1 MIHVVVFKHALLYEP
16 ISEYL
21 FSEREVLLISNTAI
35 RFRLNQRKT
44 YTARFRHRFY
54 PLLTDS
60 DSDMPTVVILEFR
73 QLSMMHPHDVV
84 RANTLRLYFDSK
96 ERFLIFASL
105 GITQCGFV
113 YSDTLPAS
121 EN

>member
-1 MIHVVVFKHALLYEP
+1 VVHVVVFKHALFHKP
-16 ISEYL
+16 ISENL
-21 FSEREVLLISNTAI
+21 FSEREVLLISDTAI
-35 RFRLNQRKT
+35 RLRFNQGKT

-105 GITQCGFV
+105 GITQGCFAHSG
-113 YSDTLPAS
+113 TLPAS